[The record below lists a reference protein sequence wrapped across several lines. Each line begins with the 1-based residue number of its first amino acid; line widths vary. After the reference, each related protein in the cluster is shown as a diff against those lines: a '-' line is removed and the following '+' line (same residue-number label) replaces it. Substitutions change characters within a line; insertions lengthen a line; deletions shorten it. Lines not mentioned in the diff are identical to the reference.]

1 MKSLLHPRHLLQ
13 FCVALAGLV
22 PVIGGALGVLH
33 PIAGANAWAINHDRY
48 LSGLLLAIGF
58 AFWTTLPGIESKTGR
73 FRLLTALVAVGG
85 LGRLIG
91 VLAGDPLTLPVAAA
105 LGMELLVTPLLCLW
119 QSRVARYS

>member
-1 MKSLLHPRHLLQ
+1 MKRLPHPRLLLQ
-13 FCVALAGLV
+13 FCVAFFGLV

-33 PIAGANAWAINHDRY
+33 PIAGAHAWAINHDRY
-48 LSGLLLAIGF
+48 LSGLLLAIGL
-58 AFWTTLPGIESKTGR
+58 AFWTTLPGIESKAGR

-91 VLAGDPLTLPVAAA
+91 VLVGDPLTSPVAAA

-119 QSRVARYS
+119 QWRVSRYS